1 MDTDGTVN
9 NNKVPMITTTSK
21 RLARDIRWLCHSLG
35 YNSTMFTKQGK
46 YKDDKGVHICKLN
59 YNITILTNDPIFRLE
74 RKLVKLGSFNSAYS
88 RSRKDWTRIID
99 IKYSHKEKA
108 KCVIVDNESHCYL
121 IDEFIVTH
129 NTSLGGA
136 LLSKR
141 FILGETAENQ
151 SEVQCLVTAADR
163 TKLIGTNQILNVFI
177 DDIDFCAKHAPF
189 DNKRLQSSVQELSWQ
204 AGYKRS
210 GSDVKY
216 GSKNSVMGIIS
227 GVNQDK
233 LNGSRGVLYIIEEA
247 GIFKDLL
254 NMINL
259 IRPSVEQGTSVFG

>member
-9 NNKVPMITTTSK
+9 SNKVPMITTTSK

-88 RSRKDWTRIID
+88 RSRKDWTRIVD

-108 KCVIVDNESHCYL
+108 KCVIVDNKSHCYL

-141 FILGETAENQ
+141 FILGETSENQ

-189 DNKRLQSSVQELSWQ
+189 DNKRL
-204 AGYKRS
+204 
-210 GSDVKY
+210 
-216 GSKNSVMGIIS
+216 
-227 GVNQDK
+227 
-233 LNGSRGVLYIIEEA
+233 
-247 GIFKDLL
+247 
-254 NMINL
+254 
-259 IRPSVEQGTSVFG
+259 

>member
-1 MDTDGTVN
+1 MARN
-9 NNKVPMITTTSK
+9 NGHHAAE
-21 RLARDIRWLCHSLG
+21 LASRGR
-35 YNSTMFTKQGK
+35 GK
-46 YKDDKGVHICKLN
+46 
-59 YNITILTNDPIFRLE
+59 
-74 RKLVKLGSFNSAYS
+74 
-88 RSRKDWTRIID
+88 
-99 IKYSHKEKA
+99 
-108 KCVIVDNESHCYL
+108 
-121 IDEFIVTH
+121 
-129 NTSLGGA
+129 TSLGGA

-141 FILGETAENQ
+141 FLLGETSENQ
-151 SEVQCLVTAADR
+151 TEVQCLVTAADR

-177 DDIDFCAKHAPF
+177 DDIDFCAKNAPF

-233 LNGSRGVLYIIEEA
+233 LNGSRGVLYIVEEA

-254 NMINL
+254 GMYNL
-259 IRPSVEQGTSVFG
+259 IRPSVEQGTSIFG